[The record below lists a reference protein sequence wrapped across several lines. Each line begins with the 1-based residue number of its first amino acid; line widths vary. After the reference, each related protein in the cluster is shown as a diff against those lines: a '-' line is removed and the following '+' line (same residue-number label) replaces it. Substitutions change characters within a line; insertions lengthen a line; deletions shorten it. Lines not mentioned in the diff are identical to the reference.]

1 MNIMVLVWAC
11 VIGYQI
17 YRHRQ
22 TLLDLLLEV
31 FRREK

>member
-1 MNIMVLVWAC
+1 MNIMVLIWAS

-22 TLLDLLLEV
+22 TLLSLLLEV
-31 FRREK
+31 FHRAK

>member
-1 MNIMVLVWAC
+1 MKIMVLVWAC

-22 TLLDLLLEV
+22 TLLDLLLEFFHRV
-31 FRREK
+31 K